1 VIVFR
6 RHETAANAEP
16 LQARGRIR
24 KGLVGPGVEC
34 DTGEETL
41 PASQGRIHVIARVSS
56 GRRAG
61 QRFDATRGV
70 TTEGL
75 IFLGDLDPE
84 AVGPGIVYATHYEPT
99 PVGDLTRLLDAV
111 PLPPEQTT
119 FVDLGSGMG
128 RAVMVA
134 ADRGYRQAVGV
145 EISPALHEVAREN
158 VRAIS
163 RESAKRIR
171 LVRRD
176 ASSFRIPRGDL
187 ALYLFNPFR
196 AVVMETVVANLL
208 ARAGRSEVVIVYHTP
223 LERAVIDATGAFEQI
238 ADLGFGIVYLR
249 RLPCKPNTVTVPCA
263 GT

>member
-1 VIVFR
+1 MVVVR
-6 RHETAANAEP
+6 RYETAANAER
-16 LQARGRIR
+16 LQTRGRFR
-24 KGLVGPGVEC
+24 QNLAGPGVQR

-41 PASQGRIHVIARVSS
+41 PGLQGRVHAIARVSS

-99 PVGDLTRLLDAV
+99 PVGDLTRLLDTV
-111 PLPPEQTT
+111 PLPPDETT

-145 EISPALHEVAREN
+145 EISPALHEIAREN
-158 VRAIS
+158 VRAMPV
-163 RESAKRIR
+163 ESAKRIR
-171 LVRRD
+171 LVRSD

-187 ALYLFNPFR
+187 VLYLFNPFR
-196 AVVMETVVANLL
+196 AEVMETVVDGLL
-208 ARAGRSEVVIVYHTP
+208 ARPGRSETIVVYHTP
-223 LERAVIDATGAFEQI
+223 LERAVIERTGAFEQI
-238 ADLGFGIVYLR
+238 ADLGFGVVYR